1 MEPRVVAAPLH
12 RCRRVVTT
20 VTRPNRHRHRSVA
33 PPLLGFAAV
42 VPLRGRPSNH
52 IEQERQRDLRSSWES
67 NHRTQAPFTL
77 PVSPPS
83 KLPLLLPDFTSDF
96 QLSSPESWSSSPP
109 EVVTGAAA
117 KPVRRLP
124 LFWFCHSF
132 FVRLFPFQDMEDE
145 ASGELCLFF
154 VYSIFLYY
162 RSYCFPSP
170 LSLLSL

>member
-1 MEPRVVAAPLH
+1 MGERADEAAFAAEKP
-12 RCRRVVTT
+12 RCRR
-20 VTRPNRHRHRSVA
+20 RK
-33 PPLLGFAAV
+33 
-42 VPLRGRPSNH
+42 
-52 IEQERQRDLRSSWES
+52 I
-67 NHRTQAPFTL
+67 L
-77 PVSPPS
+77 P
-83 KLPLLLPDFTSDF
+83 
-96 QLSSPESWSSSPP
+96 LSSPESWSSSPP

-132 FVRLFPFQDMEDE
+132 FVRRKVVYRYLRDVLRVCSCFVSLAQLFPFQDMEDE